1 MMMAGCCCGACPACA
16 GLPSTI
22 SATWT
27 GTYESCSD
35 QCSGED
41 CSAGGTNI
49 TVSKT
54 FTLTKSCDGASTRYT
69 GIACGIGTF
78 SVCEV
83 GVCDVGLV
91 CQNYTIN
98 AAVCITCG
106 ESPLCWYM
114 NASASAYPI
123 SPLGSCSACDC
134 ADLSVASGSCE
145 LVNGGLCSPNNFSW
159 TVNCGSTAYE
169 EGSKCGATSPLG
181 TYTLT
186 FGTLVVA

>member
-1 MMMAGCCCGACPACA
+1 MAGCCCGGACPACA
-16 GLPSTI
+16 ELPSTI

-27 GTYESCSD
+27 GTYESCTD
-35 QCSGED
+35 QCIGED

-54 FTLTKSCDGASTRYT
+54 FTLTKACDGSTTRYT

-83 GVCDVGLV
+83 GVCAVGLV

-106 ESPLCWYM
+106 DSPLCWYM
-114 NASASAYPI
+114 NANAWAYPI
-123 SPLGSCSACDC
+123 APLGNCDACDC
-134 ADLSVASGSCE
+134 ADLSVASVSCA
-145 LVNGGLCSPNNFSW
+145 LVDGGLCSSTLFSW
-159 TVNCGSTAYE
+159 TVDCGSAAFE
-169 EGSKCGATSPLG
+169 DGSKCGASSPLG

-186 FGTLVVA
+186 FGTLVVT

>member
-1 MMMAGCCCGACPACA
+1 MAGCCCGACPACA

-27 GTYESCSD
+27 GTYESCFD
-35 QCSGED
+35 QCSAEG
-41 CSAGGTNI
+41 CSAGGTTI

-54 FTLTKSCDGASTRYT
+54 FTLTKACDGSTTRYT

-83 GVCDVGLV
+83 GVCAAGLV
-91 CQNYTIN
+91 CQKYTIN

-114 NASASAYPI
+114 NASASAYPMA
-123 SPLGSCSACDC
+123 PLGSCSACDC
-134 ADLSVASGSCE
+134 ANLSVASGACE
-145 LVNGGLCSPNNFSW
+145 LVNAGSCSPREFSW
-159 TVNCGSTAYE
+159 TVDCGATATE
-169 EGSKCGATSPLG
+169 EGSKCGASSPLG

-186 FGTLVVA
+186 FGTLVVT